1 MKLLYA
7 LPLATLF
14 VSCGQGLGPV
24 VPQVKVERQMLGLL
38 GNFDL
43 WDFNGDGQLDL
54 RELDRGISKT
64 TNYRASEVMDFYD
77 TNRDGGI
84 SLKEAQDGYRR
95 ADEAQQRAD
104 DPASR
109 KAGS

>member
-1 MKLLYA
+1 MKLLCA
-7 LPLATLF
+7 LPLVILF
-14 VSCGQGLGPV
+14 VSCNQGLGPV

-43 WDFNGDGQLDL
+43 WDFNGDGRLDL

-64 TNYRASEVMDFYD
+64 TDYRAAEVLDFYD

-84 SLKEAQDGYRR
+84 SLREAQDGYAR
-95 ADEAQQRAD
+95 AGEAQQRVA

-109 KAGS
+109 KPAR